1 MSYFQIKLQTASDGS
16 PPLAFSNFKPIQIIY
31 MKKTILLII
40 TASFIFC
47 NANSQITEGTWMVG
61 GTGQI
66 YSYNQDFSTSTY
78 SVQYKYV
85 NIDISSSVGF
95 FVADKLALGLRPNL
109 TWLKGHSVSSTGGV
123 GGLSTDTKRYSIGP
137 FVRYYLLQEE
147 KPYNILVDAS
157 YLFGSADFFQQSNGK
172 INTFSIAVGPEI
184 YFNSSVGLEFL
195 LGYTAKTE
203 EIPNNYKD
211 VRNGFQVS
219 IGFQFHLE
227 K

>member
-1 MSYFQIKLQTASDGS
+1 
-16 PPLAFSNFKPIQIIY
+16 

-61 GTGQI
+61 GAGQI

-95 FVADKLALGLRPNL
+95 FVADKLALGLRPNF

-123 GGLSTDTKRYSIGP
+123 SGGSTNTKRYSIGP
-137 FVRYYLLQEE
+137 FARYYLLQED
-147 KPYNILVDAS
+147 KSFNILADVS
-157 YLFGSADFFQQSNGK
+157 YLFGVVDFTGQSGK
-172 INTFSIAVGPEI
+172 ANMFSIAAGPVI
-184 YFNSSVGLEFL
+184 FFNSSVGLEFL